1 MPGKRITDI
10 QYEVYMKNKNLA
22 FNQEVA
28 AAKAGFSERSGRNL
42 EKLGCKPSQRPK
54 KKWRTRKDPLE
65 GVWNEVLV
73 PLLEKSPYLNCRTL
87 LEYIQDEYPGQ
98 YPDSVLRT
106 LQKRAQQ
113 WKGIHG
119 KEKEIIFRQIHTPG
133 RQGLSDFTNLKG
145 VEITIQDKIFNHM
158 LYHFRLAYSNW
169 SYMKIVHGGESFT
182 ALATGLQDA
191 LWKLGGVPCE
201 HRTDSLSAAFK
212 NLTKAESE
220 DITRNYES
228 LCGHYGMTATR
239 NNRGKGHE
247 NGSIESAHGHL
258 KRRIEQALMLRGSYN
273 FDSASEYQ
281 DFISKIVTRYNITHH
296 EQISIERAVL
306 KALPQFRTV
315 DFTEVI
321 VRVTTSST
329 ISVKK
334 VVYSVPSKLIGR
346 QLRVRVYDERLSC
359 YLNADHVLDLARVRV
374 TKGMTTVKDEKIRC
388 INYRHLIHSLVCKP
402 GAFRYSV
409 LKDDILPNDTYK
421 KIWEM
426 IDEHC
431 TKQHAGKLMVGILKI
446 AADYDCE
453 LKLGEQIFAMLEK
466 RQVPCLGTLDN
477 MYKFMS
483 TSTTPT
489 PISTITSEGIITVHD
504 ALQTV
509 PLVSTKQHS
518 LRSYNELLMFTATS
532 IAPSNVEVCNEQY

>member
-1 MPGKRITDI
+1 MPGKRITDK
-10 QYEVYMKNKNLA
+10 QYEVYMKFKNLE

-65 GVWNEVLV
+65 GVWEATLV
-73 PLLEKSPYLNCRTL
+73 PLLEQSPHLNCRTL
-87 LEYIQDEYPGQ
+87 LEHIQDEYPEK

-113 WKGIHG
+113 WKGLHG
-119 KEKEIIFRQIHTPG
+119 KEKEIIFRQIHNPG
-133 RQGLSDFTNLKG
+133 RQSLSDFTNLKG
-145 VEITIQDKIFNHM
+145 VEITIQGKIFNHM

-169 SYMKIVHGGESFT
+169 SYMKIIHGGESFT

-212 NLTKAESE
+212 NLTSAEYE

-228 LCGHYGMTATR
+228 LCEHYGMTATR

-247 NGSIESAHGHL
+247 NGSVESAHGHL

-281 DFISKIVTRYNITHH
+281 DFISKIVSRYNITHH
-296 EQISIERAVL
+296 EQIGIERAVL
-306 KALPQFRTV
+306 KALPKFRTV

-334 VVYSVPSKLIGR
+334 IVYSVPSKLIGHR
-346 QLRVRVYDERLSC
+346 LRVRVYDERLSC
-359 YLNADHVLDLARVRV
+359 YLNADHVLDLARIRL
-374 TKGMTTVKDEKIRC
+374 TKDIAKDAKIRC
-388 INYRHLIHSLVCKP
+388 INYRHLIHSLVRKP

-421 KIWEM
+421 KIWQM
-426 IDEHC
+426 IDERC
-431 TKQHAGKLMVGILKI
+431 TEKHACKLMVGILKI

-453 LKLGEQIFAMLEK
+453 MKLGEQIIAVLEK
-466 RQVPCLGTLDN
+466 GRVPCLGTVDN
-477 MYKFMS
+477 MYKSMS
-483 TSTTPT
+483 TSA
-489 PISTITSEGIITVHD
+489 STILSAATSISPMTSEVGITVHE
-504 ALQTV
+504 ALQAV
-509 PLVSTKQHS
+509 PLVSTRQHS
-518 LRSYNELLMFTATS
+518 LESYNELLMFTATS
-532 IAPSNVEVCNEQY
+532 NVEVCHEQY